1 MSERMIKTGGLAGL
15 LAAVLLVVSTAL
27 AQVVGNP
34 DVYASPG
41 NYLVQALNTA
51 AYVAAIVA
59 IMGFHALLSRTG
71 RFRRL
76 GLVGAW
82 LAGIGYAAMA
92 LLTVANLIAG
102 GRILVPVRIGAA
114 GLLLLGSVILG
125 VIVFATRLLPWW
137 CGVLLIVAFPLG
149 DVTNELLFAGS
160 ESILLALLWG
170 SVGAGLLTRATRPAE
185 RSSAEPAR
193 VR

>member
-1 MSERMIKTGGLAGL
+1 MSERTIKAGGVAGL
-15 LAAVLLVVSTAL
+15 LAAVMFVASTAL

-41 NYLVQALNTA
+41 NYLVSAFNTA
-51 AYVAAIVA
+51 GFLAAVVA
-59 IMGFHALLSRTG
+59 ILGSYALLSRTV

-92 LLTVANLIAG
+92 LLNVVNLVAG
-102 GRILVPVRIGAA
+102 GRILMPVRIGAS
-114 GLLLLGSVILG
+114 GFLLVGSVILG
-125 VIVFATRLLPWW
+125 VIVFAARVLPWW

-149 DVTNELLFAGS
+149 DVANELFAGS
-160 ESILLALLWG
+160 EGILLALLWG
-170 SVGAGLLTRATRPAE
+170 SVGAGLLTRAADPAG
-185 RSSAEPAR
+185 RSVVEPAKAG
-193 VR
+193 

>member
-15 LAAVLLVVSTAL
+15 LAAVLFVAATVA

-51 AYVAAIVA
+51 GYVAAIVA
-59 IMGFHALLSRTG
+59 IIDIYARLHRSR

-82 LAGIGYAAMA
+82 LAGVGYAAMA
-92 LLTVANLIAG
+92 LLTVANLVAG

-114 GLLLLGSVILG
+114 VVLLVGSVILG
-125 VIVFATRLLPWW
+125 IIVFAARLLPWW
-137 CGVLLIVAFPLG
+137 CGVLLIVAVPLG
-149 DVTNELLFAGS
+149 DVANELFAGS
-160 ESILLALLWG
+160 EGLLLALLWG
-170 SVGAGLLTRATRPAE
+170 TVGAGLLSRAARPAE
-185 RSSAEPAR
+185 RSPAQPAR
-193 VR
+193 V